1 MKHFIV
7 VLICFL
13 FCGSLLSQETF
24 ECLTP
29 TSQIALNT
37 WNNLRHDD
45 YIPNE
50 KTHIKTVRVALHY
63 ILPQK
68 DEIDSLRNFEPIRRD
83 GLLNGYEYA
92 EKLVNMANII
102 WVNNEKMRLMPNNN
116 TSVLEPKVQLQL
128 SGVSYIYD
136 DGEYRRFFKLHP
148 YAKDEGFRNLD
159 PTKGCIDVY
168 VYNTDKVNDSGG
180 VAGGIPA
187 KYLAVRGGWLR
198 YLTDLKRMKANTP
211 TCGLEVHA
219 WTLNH
224 ELGHCMSLYHTVVWG
239 ESDDCDDTPSVAEIT
254 AYADSLGRDDTDCGN
269 SWEPVYDKKTRE
281 EITKDAYLTKSNN
294 LMDYGNW
301 AITPQQLGK
310 IHYTLSH
317 SLKDV
322 TISNYEIDKLTI
334 SSMKRSD
341 NSFTSKRID
350 IVPTSQMEIEEGES
364 MILNS
369 SEVSIQGDFSVQ
381 KGGYFVVNIEK

>member
-1 MKHFIV
+1 MKQYM
-7 VLICFL
+7 VLLIFFL
-13 FCGSLLSQETF
+13 LCSNVLSQESF
-24 ECLTP
+24 ECLTATP
-29 TSQIALNT
+29 QKARNT
-37 WNNLRHDD
+37 WRNEIHDD

-50 KTHIKTVRVALHY
+50 KTPIKTIRVSLHF

-116 TSVLEPKVQLQL
+116 TPVLEPKVQLQL

-180 VAGGIPA
+180 VAGGIPE

-198 YLTDLKRMKANTP
+198 YLTDLKRMKADIP
-211 TCGLEVHA
+211 TYGLGVHA

-350 IVPTSQMEIEEGES
+350 IVSTSHMEIEEGES